1 VTEAIGW
8 LAAYADRH
16 RLTYEPDADERWPR
30 AFEPFAT
37 LRTPLRY
44 AHALHATG
52 DAGSVSIARFFVDGS
67 SAPEARGGSH
77 PQTEASAWVALV
89 QDVRLTGATV
99 AAASDA
105 RPASP
110 FAEPIDLVTLP
121 RKTTRD
127 AAFDRAFATFAPSD
141 ADVARALTP
150 SVRKLVLSWR
160 IPLHFEIRP
169 GAFLL
174 APVALPADPASLA
187 WLLGAVQFFGEKAA
201 KRAK

>member
-1 VTEAIGW
+1 VTDAIGW

-16 RLTYEPDADERWPR
+16 RLVYEPEADERWPR
-30 AFEPFAT
+30 AFEPFVT

-52 DAGSVSIARFFVDGS
+52 DGGSVSIARFSVAAG
-67 SAPEARGGSH
+67 EG
-77 PQTEASAWVALV
+77 EASAWVAMV
-89 QDVRLTGATV
+89 QDVRLSGARV
-99 AAASDA
+99 AAACDA
-105 RPASP
+105 RPPSP
-110 FAEPIDLVTLP
+110 FAESIDLVSTP
-121 RKTTRD
+121 RRTTRD
-127 AAFDRAFATFAPSD
+127 AAFDRAFATFAGSE
-141 ADVARALTP
+141 ADVSLALTQ

-201 KRAK
+201 KRTK

>member
-1 VTEAIGW
+1 VTDAIGW

-52 DAGSVSIARFFVDGS
+52 DAGSVSIARFFVDGG
-67 SAPEARGGSH
+67 SAPEARGGPH
-77 PQTEASAWVALV
+77 QETEASAWVALV

-105 RPASP
+105 RPPSP
-110 FAEPIDLVTLP
+110 FAEPIE
-121 RKTTRD
+121 TRD

>member
-1 VTEAIGW
+1 VTDAIGW

-37 LRTPLRY
+37 LRTPIRY

-52 DAGSVSIARFFVDGS
+52 DGGSVSIARFYVDGP
-67 SAPEARGGSH
+67 SAPDARGG
-77 PQTEASAWVALV
+77 PQAAEPSAWVALV
-89 QDVRLTGATV
+89 QDVRLSGATV

-110 FAEPIDLVTLP
+110 FAEPSDLVILP
-121 RKTTRD
+121 RRATRD

-201 KRAK
+201 KRTK